1 MSEGGLTS
9 DGFVMRYVPTHD
21 AVDGIGEREGVF
33 LPCSFWLVEA
43 LALAGQQATRRM
55 HCSSGLLTVANDVG
69 LYAEEYD
76 PHAPRLLGNFPQ
88 AFTHLALVAAAH
100 TLEPETFAMTPPAAR
115 PLARLLEATLT
126 GGRRRGA
133 TVKDRDHEHRERIEA
148 RTGSRSLIHGYG
160 ADERDLGGL
169 VTYLDP
175 DGQLAVVLPRGKY
188 AGAGHAGLLPGTTCC
203 AGHRATAPT
212 PKRSPSSTICSSEQ
226 AEALGLDRRESIVG
240 GFSQGGGLALGLAL
254 QRSDRPRPKAA
265 LAMSPAIDTAAFDLD
280 EENAPPVLVQHGTN
294 DPLIPVQ
301 RSRDLARQLAIARRS
316 HRLSRVPDGASGRA
330 REPARRE
337 PTGSRASTR
346 VNVPTSRSPTIPIE
360 LVPSVTTAQWEAEV
374 LRSELPVIVD
384 FWAPWCGP
392 CKQVSPI
399 VETIAAMRKGFYK
412 VVKVN
417 IDEEPKLAE
426 EYGVQSIPMI
436 GLVRNGRLERASV
449 GAKPR
454 PQLEAE
460 LGMLVIP

>member
-1 MSEGGLTS
+1 MALITNVVQGSNS
-9 DGFVMRYVPTHD
+9 SR
-21 AVDGIGEREGVF
+21 
-33 LPCSFWLVEA
+33 
-43 LALAGQQATRRM
+43 LAL
-55 HCSSGLLTVANDVG
+55 
-69 LYAEEYD
+69 
-76 PHAPRLLGNFPQ
+76 
-88 AFTHLALVAAAH
+88 
-100 TLEPETFAMTPPAAR
+100 
-115 PLARLLEATLT
+115 
-126 GGRRRGA
+126 
-133 TVKDRDHEHRERIEA
+133 
-148 RTGSRSLIHGYG
+148 LIHGYG

-169 VTYLDP
+169 LTYLDP
-175 DGQLAVVLPRGKY
+175 DGELAVVLPRGRF
-188 AGAGHAGLLPGTTCC
+188 AVPGT
-203 AGHRATAPT
+203 AGFSWYGMFDADQGEGSYKTALAELDDLLD
-212 PKRSPSSTICSSEQ
+212 EQ
-226 AEALGLDRRESIVG
+226 AAALGFDRSESIVG
-240 GFSQGGGLALGLAL
+240 GFSQGAGLALGLAL
-254 QRSDRPRPKAA
+254 GRSDRPRPKAA

-280 EENAPPVLVQHGTN
+280 GNGAPPVLVQHGTN

-301 RSRDLARQLAIARRS
+301 RSRDLARQLRTLGVPTVYREYPMEHQVALESLRDATDWLARVVAGE
-316 HRLSRVPDGASGRA
+316 LPDEPVPDD
-330 REPARRE
+330 
-337 PTGSRASTR
+337 
-346 VNVPTSRSPTIPIE
+346 PIQ

-399 VETIAAMRKGFYK
+399 VETIAAMRQGFYK

-417 IDEEPKLAE
+417 IDEEPQLAQ

>member
-1 MSEGGLTS
+1 
-9 DGFVMRYVPTHD
+9 
-21 AVDGIGEREGVF
+21 
-33 LPCSFWLVEA
+33 
-43 LALAGQQATRRM
+43 
-55 HCSSGLLTVANDVG
+55 
-69 LYAEEYD
+69 
-76 PHAPRLLGNFPQ
+76 
-88 AFTHLALVAAAH
+88 
-100 TLEPETFAMTPPAAR
+100 MTNI
-115 PLARLLEATLT
+115 
-126 GGRRRGA
+126 
-133 TVKDRDHEHRERIEA
+133 VS
-148 RTGSRSLIHGYG
+148 GSRSNRLALLVHGFG
-160 ADERDLGGL
+160 ADEQDLGGL
-169 VTYLDP
+169 VSYLDP
-175 DGQLAVVLPRGKY
+175 EGQLAVVLPRAKFPV
-188 AGAGHAGLLPGTTCC
+188 PGTPGYSWYDMLGQDSGQGTY
-203 AGHRATAPT
+203 AEALADLDDLL
-212 PKRSPSSTICSSEQ
+212 SEQ
-226 AEALGLDRRESIVG
+226 ADALGFDRGESIVG

-254 QRSDRPRPKAA
+254 QRSERPRPKAA

-280 EENAPPVLVQHGTN
+280 ETNAPPVLVQHGTN

-301 RSRDLARQLAIARRS
+301 RSRDLARQLRALGVPTVYREYPMEHQVALESLRDASSWLTQVYAGERPDEP
-316 HRLSRVPDGASGRA
+316 VPDD
-330 REPARRE
+330 
-337 PTGSRASTR
+337 
-346 VNVPTSRSPTIPIE
+346 PIE

-399 VETIAAMRKGFYK
+399 VETIASMRQGFYK

-436 GLVRNGRLERASV
+436 GLMRNGRLERASV